1 MLDGADA
8 SFLQQVITDFT
19 EDCELFGAGEFV
31 FLSSFTRTD
40 GFENVCFEH
49 GVGSLDYSVIIQ
61 QRTVD
66 LRPPVPL
73 QYLSHAA
80 LRSLCNGH

>member
-8 SFLQQVITDFT
+8 SFLQQVITDFA
-19 EDCELFGAGEFV
+19 EDCKLFGAGEFV

-61 QRTVD
+61 T
-66 LRPPVPL
+66 P
-73 QYLSHAA
+73 
-80 LRSLCNGH
+80 